1 MRYACLTCD
10 FDGTIARDGTV
21 SPNTL
26 EALTK
31 VRRSGR
37 KLVLATGRELDDLFR
52 VFPDAGLFDRI
63 VGENGAVLYRTASK
77 ERIRLA
83 EPPPPR
89 FAEELRS
96 RGIHPLSIGEC
107 VVSTWHP
114 HEKAVLE
121 TIRDLN
127 LELQI
132 IFNKGAVM
140 VLPSGV
146 NKGTGLEIALR
157 ELGLSAHNVVGIG
170 DAENDHGFLTIC
182 ECSVAVGNALSA
194 IRERADWV
202 TAGTHGDGV
211 DELIQILLK
220 NDLEDLAPRLKRHD
234 ILLGSLGNGEP
245 CTISVYGSRLLIAG
259 PSGGGKSTTVSAIVE
274 RLVNAKYQV
283 CLFDPEGDYD
293 EFKPLVSLGGPN
305 RIPATTEVLD
315 TLANPTQSVCVNLL
329 GVPLVDRPSYFRSL
343 LTHVQELRAQKARPH
358 WIVVDEAHHLLPT
371 ESPASNVPKDLNSLA
386 LVTVHPD
393 SVSPHM
399 LKTVT
404 GIIVV
409 GKKPQ
414 TVIDQ
419 FLKGVGANTFDHQ
432 AKLPPPE
439 TGQILIWFLS
449 QPAGPAYATIQ
460 MADSQ
465 LRRHRRKYAVGELGE
480 DKSFYFRG
488 PDAKL
493 NLRAQNLNLFV
504 QLAEGVDDE
513 TWMFHL
519 FRGDY
524 SRWLQEKVKD
534 KDLASVV
541 ESIERQSSVEPAKSR
556 QQVIE
561 AIRKQYTAPT

>member
-21 SPNTL
+21 SPGTL
-26 EALTK
+26 EALAK
-31 VRRSGR
+31 VRTSGR

-52 VFPDAGLFDRI
+52 TFPQAPLFDRI
-63 VGENGAVLYRTASK
+63 VGENGAVLYRTATQ
-77 ERIRLA
+77 ERIRVA
-83 EPPPPR
+83 DPPPPR
-89 FAEELRS
+89 FVNELRC
-96 RGIHPLSIGEC
+96 RGVDPLSIGEC

-114 HEKAVLE
+114 HEKVVLE

-157 ELGLSAHNVVGIG
+157 ELGLSAHNAVGIG
-170 DAENDHGFLTIC
+170 DAENDHGFMTIC
-182 ECSVAVGNALSA
+182 ECSVAVGNALPA
-194 IRERADWV
+194 IKERADWV
-202 TAGTHGDGV
+202 TTGTHGDGV
-211 DELIQILLK
+211 EELIGVLLR
-220 NDLEDLAPRLKRHD
+220 NDLEDLAPRLKGHD
-234 ILLGSLGNGEP
+234 ILLGSLEDGEP
-245 CTISVYGSRLLIAG
+245 CTIPVYGSRLLIAG
-259 PSGGGKSTTVSAIVE
+259 PSGGGKSTMVSAIVE
-274 RLVNAKYQV
+274 RLVNDEYQV

-329 GVPLVDRPSYFRSL
+329 GVPLVERPSYFRSL

-358 WIVVDEAHHLLPT
+358 WIIVDEAHHLLPS
-371 ESPASNVPKDLNSLA
+371 ESPASNVPKELNSLA

-399 LKTVT
+399 LKTMT

-409 GKKPQ
+409 GEKPQ
-414 TVIDQ
+414 AVIDQ
-419 FLKGVGANTFDHQ
+419 FLKDVGANSFDHQ
-432 AKLPPPE
+432 QQLPPPE

-449 QPAGPAYATIQ
+449 HPVGPAYVRIQ

-465 LRRHRRKYAVGELGE
+465 LRRHRRKYAAGELGE

-519 FRGDY
+519 SRGDY
-524 SRWLQEKVKD
+524 SRWLQEQVKD
-534 KDLASVV
+534 KDLARVV
-541 ESIERQSSVEPAKSR
+541 ENIERHPSLEPAASR
-556 QQVIE
+556 QRVIE
-561 AIRKQYTAPT
+561 AIRKHYTAST

>member
-21 SPNTL
+21 SPGTL
-26 EALTK
+26 EALAKIRT
-31 VRRSGR
+31 SGR
-37 KLVLATGRELDDLFR
+37 KSVLATGRELDDLFR
-52 VFPDAGLFDRI
+52 IFPDTRLFDRI

-83 EPPPPR
+83 EPPPPH
-89 FAEELRS
+89 FIEELRS
-96 RGIHPLSIGEC
+96 RGVHPLSIGEC

-114 HEKAVLE
+114 QEKAVLE
-121 TIRDLN
+121 AIRDLN

-146 NKGTGLEIALR
+146 NKGTGLEVALR
-157 ELGLSAHNVVGIG
+157 ELGLSAHNVVGVG
-170 DAENDHGFLTIC
+170 DAENDHGFLSIC
-182 ECSVAVGNALSA
+182 ECSVAVGNALAA
-194 IRERADWV
+194 IKERADWV
-202 TAGTHGDGV
+202 TTGTHGHGV
-211 DELIQILLK
+211 EELIQMLLK
-220 NDLEDLAPRLKRHD
+220 NDLEDLASRLKRHD
-234 ILLGSLGNGEP
+234 ILLGCRENGEP
-245 CTISVYGSRLLIAG
+245 CTIPVYGSRLLIAG

-274 RLVNAKYQV
+274 RLVNNKYQV

-293 EFKPLVSLGGPN
+293 EFEPLISLGGPN

-315 TLANPTQSVCVNLL
+315 TLTNPSQSVCVNLL

-343 LTHVQELRAQKARPH
+343 LTHVQELRAKKARPH
-358 WIVVDEAHHLLPT
+358 WIIVDEAHHLLPS
-371 ESPASNVPKDLNSLA
+371 ESPASTVPKDLNGLA

-399 LKTVT
+399 LETIT

-409 GKKPQ
+409 GQKPLI
-414 TVIDQ
+414 VIDQ
-419 FLKGVGANTFDHQ
+419 FLKGVRANNFGRPQ
-432 AKLPPPE
+432 QLPPPE
-439 TGQILIWFLS
+439 TGEVLVWLLS
-449 QPAGPAYATIQ
+449 QPAGPSYVRVQ
-460 MADSQ
+460 MAGSQ
-465 LRRHRRKYAVGELGE
+465 LRRHRRKYAAGDLGE

-519 FRGDY
+519 SRGDY

-541 ESIERQSSVEPAKSR
+541 ESIERQPDFEPAESR